1 MVKFWDDV
9 VAGNGVF
16 SPAEQAVMGDYFGGF
31 ETKGPARR
39 ALIETCQEKA
49 WREKNKEYFRRK
61 NKEYYENNKE
71 YIQIKNALYRMN
83 RGCQIGPVI
92 MEKLLK
98 GDESG

>member
-1 MVKFWDDV
+1 MSTRK
-9 VAGNGVF
+9 
-16 SPAEQAVMGDYFGGF
+16 
-31 ETKGPARR
+31 
-39 ALIETCQEKA
+39 ALYDKA

-92 MEKLLK
+92 MEKLLNVNLC
-98 GDESG
+98 GDESS